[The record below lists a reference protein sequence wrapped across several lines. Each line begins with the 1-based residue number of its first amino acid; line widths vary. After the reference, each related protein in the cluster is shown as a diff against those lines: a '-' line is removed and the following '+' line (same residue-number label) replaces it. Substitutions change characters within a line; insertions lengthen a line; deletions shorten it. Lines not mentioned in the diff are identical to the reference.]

1 MSERELISAYQHGRM
16 DRRQFIKRLAAL
28 GVSTAAAGAYA
39 QVFAT
44 RAAEA
49 DIRRDEHGFFVTDSV
64 NTTEYGDP
72 SVPVI
77 HPTNPAPGSQI
88 IKRRPTIS
96 ADIYDNQGESAAV
109 DGIRKRKVRMR
120 VDNKNIDPSMFS
132 FTRVGGGLYKLAY
145 TPASALFLGDHVVRI
160 DVTDQGGNSAY
171 ALWAFTIAQA

>member
-64 NTTEYGDP
+64 DAAQYGDP
-72 SVPVI
+72 TVPSI
-77 HPTNPAPGSQI
+77 YPTNPVPGSQI
-88 IKRRPTIS
+88 TMRRPTIS
-96 ADIYDNQGESAAV
+96 ADIYDNGGESA
-109 DGIRKRKVRMR
+109 DLPGIRKRKVRLR
-120 VDNKNIDPSMFS
+120 VDNVNIDPSMFTFANPS
-132 FTRVGGGLYKLAY
+132 VGLYKLTY
-145 TPASALFLGDHVVRI
+145 TPGSRLSLGDHVARI
-160 DVTDQGGNSAY
+160 DVTDEDGKSAF
-171 ALWAFTIAQA
+171 AVWAFTIAQA